1 MRLAVPTRGASVKG
15 DEEMVAVSE
24 TGLTVPVDLPK
35 PADGDTADDGRRVV
49 AIAVSPM
56 ELLRPGSDL
65 LDEIRDAGYVDLLLV
80 CEDEPVP
87 DPSPVCVLGG
97 GPLTTPDAADDL
109 DDMDEDADDADDV
122 RAAVAQLGLDELHV
136 HRLGLRPPLGTAAD
150 GDLVAALSELVG
162 FDPEPGV
169 QCLAP
174 GAAADRPRA
183 GRDRAGGVADRGG
196 LRPAGA
202 ALPVP
207 RAERRRRLNR
217 GGRTDEAARG
227 VTAPD
232 EGPVP

>member
-1 MRLAVPTRGASVKG
+1 
-15 DEEMVAVSE
+15 MVAVSE
-24 TGLTVPVDLPK
+24 TGITVPLDLPK
-35 PADGDTADDGRRVV
+35 PADGDIADDGRRVV
-49 AIAVSPM
+49 AIALTPM

-97 GPLTTPDAADDL
+97 GALTPPDTADDF
-109 DDMDEDADDADDV
+109 DDMDDDCDDADDV

-174 GAAADRPRA
+174 VPLPTDPARAAIERA
-183 GRDRAGGVADRGG
+183 VWRIAEVYS
-196 LRPAGA
+196 
-202 ALPVP
+202 LPVQ
-207 RAERRRRLNR
+207 RYRCLELSVVDA
-217 GGRTDEAARG
+217 
-227 VTAPD
+227 
-232 EGPVP
+232 